1 MTPKPT
7 STPHINRFNMRIS
20 YLATYSLL
28 SILTV
33 AARPPPFKTF
43 PLPEDQ
49 QAMTDPEVST
59 GNGQTISDVLP
70 RNQQISIFTSF
81 TRDISSISTGFES
94 TIQNFTVLA
103 PEDSGI
109 KNLPRKP
116 WENPGDYSAFGESAY
131 EGQSGVDRA
140 QDNLKKFVEAHV
152 VPSSPWKEGEKV
164 KTLGGREVWWEK
176 KDGKKLIQPQS
187 LEVLSVADKVSNGEV
202 WVLKGVLN
210 YAA

>member
-1 MTPKPT
+1 MTSP
-7 STPHINRFNMRIS
+7 N
-20 YLATYSLL
+20 L
-28 SILTV
+28 
-33 AARPPPFKTF
+33 
-43 PLPEDQ
+43 
-49 QAMTDPEVST
+49 ST
-59 GNGQTISDVLP
+59 GNSGGQTISDVLP

-103 PEDSGI
+103 PEDSEI
-109 KNLPRKP
+109 KRLPRKP
-116 WENPGDYSAFGESAY
+116 WEDPGDYNTFGESAY

-140 QDNLKKFVEAHV
+140 QDNLKRFVEAHV
-152 VPSSPWKEGEKV
+152 VPSSPWKEGDKV

-176 KDGKKLIQPQS
+176 RDGKKLIQPQS

>member
-1 MTPKPT
+1 
-7 STPHINRFNMRIS
+7 MRIL
-20 YLATYSLL
+20 YLATFSLL
-28 SILTV
+28 SILTT

-43 PLPEDQ
+43 LLPEDRQ
-49 QAMTDPEVST
+49 HQSPAMTSPELSA
-59 GNGQTISDVLP
+59 GNGGGQTISDVLP

-81 TRDISSISTGFES
+81 TRDVSSISTGFES
-94 TIQNFTVLA
+94 AIQKFTVLA
-103 PEDSGI
+103 PEDSEI

-116 WENPGDYSAFGESAY
+116 WENPDDYSAFGESAY

-140 QDNLKKFVEAHV
+140 QENLKKFVEAHV
-152 VPSSPWKEGEKV
+152 VPSSPWNEGEKV
-164 KTLGGREVWWEK
+164 KTLGGREVWWEE

>member
-1 MTPKPT
+1 
-7 STPHINRFNMRIS
+7 
-20 YLATYSLL
+20 
-28 SILTV
+28 
-33 AARPPPFKTF
+33 
-43 PLPEDQ
+43 
-49 QAMTDPEVST
+49 MTDPELST

-81 TRDISSISTGFES
+81 TRDISSISTHFES

-103 PEDSGI
+103 PEDSEI
-109 KNLPRKP
+109 KKLPRKP

-131 EGQSGVDRA
+131 EGQGGTDRA

-164 KTLGGREVWWEK
+164 KTLGGGEVWWEK
-176 KDGKKLIQPQS
+176 KDGKKWIQPQS
-187 LEVLSVADKVSNGEV
+187 IEVRSVADKVSNGEV
-202 WVLKGVLN
+202 WVVKGVLN

>member
-1 MTPKPT
+1 
-7 STPHINRFNMRIS
+7 MRIS
-20 YLATYSLL
+20 YIATYPLL
-28 SILTV
+28 STLTT
-33 AARPPPFKTF
+33 AAQ
-43 PLPEDQ
+43 PLPFRTFSLPEARDQ
-49 QAMTDPEVST
+49 SPAMTSPDLST
-59 GNGQTISDVLP
+59 GNGNGQTISDVLP

-94 TIQNFTVLA
+94 TIQKFTVLA
-103 PEDSGI
+103 PEDSEI

-116 WENPGDYSAFGESAY
+116 WENPGDYSAFGEGAY

-152 VPSSPWKEGEKV
+152 VPSSPWREGEKV